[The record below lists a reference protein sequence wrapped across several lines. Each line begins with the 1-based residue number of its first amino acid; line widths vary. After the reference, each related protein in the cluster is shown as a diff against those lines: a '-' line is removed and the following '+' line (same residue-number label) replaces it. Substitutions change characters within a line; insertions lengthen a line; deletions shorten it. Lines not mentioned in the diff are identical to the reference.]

1 LIVDR
6 LKLGDWI
13 SGSSFYWVKEMTLG
27 VAIIG
32 IGMTQLRSIT
42 PDLSYKEMMFE
53 AAVKA
58 YGDAGVDPR
67 RDVQS
72 FVCSSE
78 DFWEGTSI
86 FHEYVPDQI
95 GGSLKPVCTISGDG
109 LYSLITAYM
118 QISSGLIDVAAV
130 EAHSKASEIV
140 SIRSIMS
147 LALDPIYARPLAV
160 DPYFVGGLEMARYLH
175 ESGNTREQCARVVEK
190 NRRNA
195 LKNPYAAYPSQLTAQ
210 EVLTS
215 EPVCYPLGKMD
226 IAEPADGAAVVVLAS
241 EKRAKEFCDD
251 PVWILGLGWCS
262 DTPCLE
268 AREWGEAAYAKIA
281 ADKAFGMTGKVRP
294 KDIDLLEIDDSLS
307 YKELQHLEA
316 MGFCRKG
323 EAGLLTEKGATK
335 PNGELPVNASGGSL
349 GMGYTFEMAGLQRLC
364 EVVLQLRN
372 EAGEHQVKNV
382 HTGFV
387 QCWRGIPTASGAA
400 IILSSERS

>member
-1 LIVDR
+1 
-6 LKLGDWI
+6 
-13 SGSSFYWVKEMTLG
+13 MTAK

-32 IGMTQLRSIT
+32 AGMTQLRSIT
-42 PDLSYKEMMFE
+42 PELSYKEMMFE

-58 YGDAGVDPR
+58 YNDAGVDPR
-67 RDVQS
+67 KDVQS
-72 FVCSSE
+72 FICSSE

-86 FHEYVPDQI
+86 FDEYVPDQI

-140 SIRSIMS
+140 SIRNIMS
-147 LALDPIYARPLAV
+147 LALDPIYVRPLAA

-175 ESGNTREQCARVVEK
+175 ESGNTREQCAKVVEK
-190 NRRNA
+190 NRGNA
-195 LKNPYAAYPSQLTAQ
+195 LRNPYAAYPSKTTAQ
-210 EVLTS
+210 EVLAS
-215 EPVCYPLGKMD
+215 EAVCNPLGRMD
-226 IAEPADGAAVVVLAS
+226 IADAADGAAVVVLAS
-241 EKRAKEFCDD
+241 EERAKELCEN

-268 AREWGEAAYAKIA
+268 AREWGDATYAKIA
-281 ADKAFGMTGKVRP
+281 AERAFRMAKNVRP
-294 KDIDLLEIDDSLS
+294 KDIDLLEIDDSFS

-316 MGFCRKG
+316 MGFCKKG
-323 EAGLLTEKGATK
+323 EAGVLTQKGETA
-335 PNGELPVNASGGSL
+335 PDGEIPVNASGGSL

-364 EVVLQLRN
+364 EMVLQLRN
-372 EAGEHQVKNV
+372 QAGERQVKNV
-382 HTGFV
+382 RTGLV

-400 IILSSERS
+400 MILTSERS

>member
-1 LIVDR
+1 
-6 LKLGDWI
+6 
-13 SGSSFYWVKEMTLG
+13 MTAKVAVIG
-27 VAIIG
+27 V
-32 IGMTQLRSIT
+32 GMTQLRSVT

-58 YGDAGVDPR
+58 YNDAGVDPR
-67 RDVQS
+67 KDVQS

-86 FHEYVPDQI
+86 FDEYVPDQI

-109 LYSLITAYM
+109 LYSLATAYM

-140 SIRSIMS
+140 SIRNIMS
-147 LALDPIYARPLAV
+147 LALDPIYVRPLAA
-160 DPYFVGGLEMARYLH
+160 DPYFIAGLEMARYLH
-175 ESGNTREQCARVVEK
+175 ESGNTQEQCAKVVEK

-195 LKNPYAAYPSQLTAQ
+195 LRNPYAAYSSKTTAQ
-210 EVLTS
+210 EALTS
-215 EPVCYPLGKMD
+215 EVVCHPLGKMD

-241 EKRAKEFCDD
+241 EESAKEFCDN

-268 AREWGEAAYAKIA
+268 AREWGEAVYAKIA
-281 ADKAFGMTGKVRP
+281 SEKAFRMANNVRP
-294 KDIDLLEIDDSLS
+294 KDVDLLEIDDSFS

-316 MGFCRKG
+316 MGFCKKG
-323 EAGLLTEKGATK
+323 EAGALTEKGGTA
-335 PNGELPVNASGGSL
+335 PDGEIPVNVSGGSL
-349 GMGYTFEMAGLQRLC
+349 GMGYTFEMAGLQRLS
-364 EVVLQLRN
+364 EMVLQLRN
-372 EAGEHQVKNV
+372 QAGEHQVKNV
-382 HTGFV
+382 RTGLV

-400 IILSSERS
+400 MILTSEKS